1 MSKVKLKADVMAIV
15 AVGCTNATQLLA
27 IRHPGQTT
35 LKNHLGMGSDLET
48 ASKIIHFMEQ
58 SLML

>member
-27 IRHPGQTT
+27 IRHPG
-35 LKNHLGMGSDLET
+35 
-48 ASKIIHFMEQ
+48 
-58 SLML
+58 